1 MRYDGDKLPPM
12 RLPRLAGRRLAALL
26 ALSLAYTAP
35 GPMGATPAARQGF
48 DLQGHRGGRGLWPE
62 NTLAGFAGALTLG
75 VTTLELDCAVTRD
88 AVVVVSHDP
97 LLNPDVTRDASGR
110 FLDAHGAAFFA
121 LRYDEVL
128 RYDVGRLK
136 PGSPYAARYPDQV
149 AADGQRV
156 PRLADVFAL
165 VKKSGN
171 RSVRFNIETK
181 VFPPKPEITL
191 APEPFAEAVL
201 RVVREAGMQERTA
214 IQSFDWRTLKVVQRI
229 APELP
234 AVALTSQRPGDDT
247 VQLGQPGPSP
257 WLAGLDAD
265 DYGGSVP
272 KLVKASGARV
282 WSPNHLDL
290 GPEQVA
296 EAHALGLSVIPWTVN
311 ESVDMARILAWG
323 VDGIISDRPD
333 RLRAVLHERGLP
345 LPQPTPVRP

>member
-1 MRYDGDKLPPM
+1 MLQ
-12 RLPRLAGRRLAALL
+12 PRLAARVVPPLL

-35 GPMGATPAARQGF
+35 LMGAEPASQRAF

-62 NTLAGFAGALTLG
+62 NTLAAFAGALTLG
-75 VTTLELDCAVTRD
+75 VTTLELDCAVTKD
-88 AVVVVSHDP
+88 GVVVVSHDP
-97 LLNPDVTRDASGR
+97 LLNPDVTRDGSGR
-110 FLDAHGAAFFA
+110 FLEAHGQAFFA

-136 PGSPYAARYPDQV
+136 PGTPYAARYPEQA

-156 PRLADVFAL
+156 PRLADVFVL
-165 VKKSGN
+165 VKQAGN

-181 VFPPKPEITL
+181 VFPPRPEISL
-191 APEPFAEAVL
+191 APEPFAEAVV

-234 AVALTSQRPGDDT
+234 TVALTSQRPGDDT
-247 VQLGQPGPSP
+247 VQLGKPGPSP
-257 WLAGLDAD
+257 WLGGLDAD
-265 DYGGSVP
+265 DFGASVP

-282 WSPNHLDL
+282 WSPNYLDL
-290 GPEQVA
+290 TAELVA
-296 EAHALGLSVIPWTVN
+296 EAHALGLSVIPWTIN
-311 ESVDMARILAWG
+311 ETADMQRILGWG

-333 RLRAVLHERGLP
+333 RLRAVLHEKGLP